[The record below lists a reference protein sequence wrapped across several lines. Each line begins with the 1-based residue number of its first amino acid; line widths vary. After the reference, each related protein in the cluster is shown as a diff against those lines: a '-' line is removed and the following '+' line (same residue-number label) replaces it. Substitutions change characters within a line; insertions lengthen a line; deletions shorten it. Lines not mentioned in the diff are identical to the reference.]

1 MPPANALGK
10 TLFRSL
16 AEIMSQQ
23 ARHICFYSNRC
34 QTSKAFLQ
42 ELALT
47 PYKGEFQFICVDP
60 SPNRP
65 KIPSWLKAVPT
76 IVVAGEAEPRQP
88 GEVMNWLFEKKLADA
103 SKRQETAQKSD
114 GGPGGEPMGWS
125 MAENTSFAK
134 GFGYSFNDSDT
145 NTNGNGG
152 SRIPG
157 AFEFL
162 QGAAAPGDRSG
173 QDFPGPSGGQSGRQ
187 KSKKEELFDRQMEA
201 YQMEREK
208 GMPKAPFKQ

>member
-1 MPPANALGK
+1 
-10 TLFRSL
+10 
-16 AEIMSQQ
+16 
-23 ARHICFYSNRC
+23 
-34 QTSKAFLQ
+34 
-42 ELALT
+42 
-47 PYKGEFQFICVDP
+47 
-60 SPNRP
+60 
-65 KIPSWLKAVPT
+65 
-76 IVVAGEAEPRQP
+76 
-88 GEVMNWLFEKKLADA
+88 MNWLFEKKLADA